1 MREDNMLRTGRFI
14 TIEGPDGAGKSTVI
28 NELVKKLSS
37 DIDTEIVPTREP
49 GGIPI
54 SEKIR
59 EVILNPTHTM
69 MDDRTEALLYAA
81 ARRQHLIEK
90 VLPALDKGQLVM
102 CDRFIDSSIAY
113 QGAARGIGIKEVRE
127 INDFA
132 IEGHYPDLTLY
143 LDVEASVGLSR
154 INKGRKKEDLDRL
167 DKESLEF
174 HEKVR
179 SAYLDI
185 LESEPERVKLIDASQ
200 SIENVVDNCY
210 TLIKETFPILFIN

>member
-1 MREDNMLRTGRFI
+1 MGDRKMSGKFI

-28 NELVKKLSS
+28 QQLVEKLNE
-37 DIDTEIVPTREP
+37 EITVPIVTTREP

-54 SEKIR
+54 SEEIR
-59 EVILNPTHTM
+59 EVILNPAHTM
-69 MDDRTEALLYAA
+69 MDERTEALLYAA

-90 VLPALDKGQLVM
+90 ILPALSSQKMVL

-113 QGAARGIGIKEVRE
+113 QGAARGIGIKEVRQ

-143 LDVEASVGLSR
+143 LDVEASIGLSR
-154 INKGRKKEDLDRL
+154 INKGRTEEALDRL

-179 SAYLDI
+179 QAYLELLDE
-185 LESEPERVKLIDASQ
+185 ESERIKKVDASQ
-200 SIENVVDNCY
+200 SIENVVNTCY
-210 TLIKETFPILFIN
+210 NLIKQTFPNLFMT

>member
-1 MREDNMLRTGRFI
+1 MAEKGLFI

-28 NELVKKLSS
+28 KKLVETLSREFS
-37 DIDTEIVPTREP
+37 QPIVTTREP

-59 EVILNPTHTM
+59 EVILNPTHIM
-69 MDDRTEALLYAA
+69 MDERTEALLYAA

-90 VLPALDKGQLVM
+90 ILPALDSGNMVL

-113 QGAARGIGIKEVRE
+113 QGAAREIGVKEVRQ

-154 INKGRKKEDLDRL
+154 INKGRKKEELDRL
-167 DKESLEF
+167 DKESLAF

-179 SAYLDI
+179 AAYLDL
-185 LESEPERVKLIDASQ
+185 LEEEPNRIKKIDASE
-200 SIENVVDNCY
+200 SIENVVNNCY
-210 TLIKETFPILFIN
+210 TLIKETYPMLFTKY